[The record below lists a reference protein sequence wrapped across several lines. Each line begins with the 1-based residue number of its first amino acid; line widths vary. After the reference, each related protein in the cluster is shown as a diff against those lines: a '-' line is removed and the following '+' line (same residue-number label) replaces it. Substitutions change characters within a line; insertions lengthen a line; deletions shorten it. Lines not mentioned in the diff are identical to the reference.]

1 MTGFLSSLYQGEA
14 TIRLSPAGRE
24 RLSEIASSAV
34 VDAVAQTA
42 TDPDT
47 DGWVTAVVPIESL
60 EHAHG
65 ELLRLG
71 ASVEILAPNDLRAR
85 LRHTAAGLASIYL
98 RS

>member
-1 MTGFLSSLYQGEA
+1 VTGFLSSLYQGEA

-47 DGWVTAVVPIESL
+47 DGWVTAVVPIEVVSNVSIMSSYSQPGTVL
-60 EHAHG
+60 SDVHLQVPLDHAVPG
-65 ELLRLG
+65 G
-71 ASVEILAPNDLRAR
+71 
-85 LRHTAAGLASIYL
+85 
-98 RS
+98 